1 MKRPGT
7 EFELIDN
14 TGTVEQ
20 IVEREIRPLMLAV
33 SSFDKGPEDLRIVS
47 GQTFYSLYGTDISY
61 KKHGQPAIQAA
72 HIIDNGGSL
81 LMKRVVA
88 EDATLSNLVVLAKV
102 SGTQVQKVDSVT
114 GLPVYIDKDTQQET
128 DKATAADGTA
138 NEKAMLNSACI
149 SYDTAS
155 FESCKTLTEMIAS
168 IDTLYKIPAEQTE
181 VTTAGVSLDTI
192 AVDGEIPE
200 GDNKETLTTLRTQ
213 LVELYNANK
222 DKISTDYS
230 TESFAALATA
240 LETAASVYSVPSVAV
255 VDDYNNAIQVVSDAV
270 QGLVELT
277 DVEKADANQS
287 VFPIFVIADNGR
299 GADSGKRFNIT
310 TDYAISKNLGWAAY
324 KLNNVGTVDLDSEY
338 TYFSIDEDI
347 VYLGRSMA
355 LSESGKDLEQLRAVS
370 TRYMDSF
377 LKAVAQYS
385 GMELDEVKDLDILL
399 GCNLKGEKIQ
409 QITIDSEGYDLSSP
423 YGLAL
428 LNGSNGSF
436 GDTPFGTEAYENA
449 LLRFFNGEDTD
460 AIYDV
465 DSYRIEA
472 CIDANYPMSVKKAI
486 TELVNFRKDFFFFRD
501 IGINANTY
509 ESINLIAA
517 DLPPSIYCADYVQY
531 YDIVDKFTKKQVT
544 VTICYSLAKLLID
557 HLNDHKNAP
566 FNGILYNVIIT
577 DAIEGTVNYLPKYT
591 PRVDQKTLLMDKQLN
606 YASYLND
613 QLVMELQLTS
623 QEKDTQLSYINNII
637 LVQEIIRKIRLLC
650 PRIRYS
656 FIDKADGLD
665 KYAADVQT
673 VINTFSEQVNSI
685 EFAWSADDIMLANH
699 IFEATIKVA
708 FKEYVQA
715 ERFSIF
721 TVNNN

>member
-14 TGTVEQ
+14 TGKVEQ

-33 SSFDKGPEDLRIVS
+33 SSFDKGPEDLRIIS

-88 EDATLSNLVVLAKV
+88 DDATLSNLVVLAKV

-155 FESCKTLTEMIAS
+155 FEGCKTLTEMIAS
-168 IDTLYKIPAEQTE
+168 IDTLYKIPAEETE
-181 VTTAGVSLDTI
+181 VTTAGVSLDTV

-200 GDNKETLTTLRTQ
+200 GDDKETITTLRTQ

-222 DKISTDYS
+222 DKVSTDYS
-230 TESFAALATA
+230 TESFAALTTA

-277 DVEKADANQS
+277 DAEKADTNQS

-486 TELVNFRKDFFFFRD
+486 TELVNFRQDFFFFRD

-566 FNGILYNVIIT
+566 FNGILYNVVIT

-613 QLVMELQLTS
+613 KLVMELQLTS
-623 QEKDTQLSYINNII
+623 QEKDSQLSYINNII

-685 EFAWSADDIMLANH
+685 EFAWSADDVMLANH